1 MEQAKEQTQRVLEQT
16 QQKAGQ
22 AIDQAR
28 TQVVSQLESQKD
40 RATGSMESVALALRQ
55 TGQHLQEQDQ
65 AALSGYAESAAEALE
80 RFSGYMSQRD
90 VNQMIG
96 EVESF
101 ARRQPMLFLGSTFAL
116 GLLAGR
122 FLKSSSPDHGS
133 MAGQGSAALY
143 PSGNY
148 RTDTREFANP
158 IGVAGATGAASGG
171 MGPAGAI
178 GTETG
183 TPGRSSRA
191 AGSVNAGTAGAT
203 TPTASIDADDD
214 GDLVATSSSETRGE
228 SQL

>member
-1 MEQAKEQTQRVLEQT
+1 
-16 QQKAGQ
+16 
-22 AIDQAR
+22 
-28 TQVVSQLESQKD
+28 
-40 RATGSMESVALALRQ
+40 MESVALALRQ

-90 VNQMIG
+90 INQMIG
-96 EVESF
+96 GVEDF

-143 PSGNY
+143 PSSND
-148 RTDTREFANP
+148 RIDTRDLANP
-158 IGVAGATGAASGG
+158 VGVAGTTGAATGG
-171 MGPAGAI
+171 IGTAGAI

-183 TPGRSSRA
+183 NPGRRSRA
-191 AGSVNAGTAGAT
+191 AGSNTAGMAGAT
-203 TPTASIDADDD
+203 TPSASSLVDDD
-214 GDLVATSSSETRGE
+214 GDLVATSGSETRGD